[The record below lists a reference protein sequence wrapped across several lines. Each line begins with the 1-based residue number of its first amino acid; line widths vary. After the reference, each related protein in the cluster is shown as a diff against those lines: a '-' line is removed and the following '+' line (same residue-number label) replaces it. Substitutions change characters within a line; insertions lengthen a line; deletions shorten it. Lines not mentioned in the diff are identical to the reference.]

1 MWTKAL
7 YDLGHIG
14 FDEPFRKLLNQG
26 MIQGSSRFVYRDKNN
41 LNQFISAGL
50 ISQYDTH
57 AIHVDVNMVDGV
69 ELDTASFKKWRN
81 GEYANA
87 TFVLEGDK
95 YNCGT
100 EVEKMSKSKFN
111 TVNPDVLVEK
121 YGADTFRMYEMFLGP
136 VDQSKPWDTKGIEG
150 VHRFLKKFWRLFF
163 DEMKGKVWNE
173 EKATAEELKVLHKT
187 IKKIEEDTERFSFN
201 TAVSTFMICT
211 NELSDLKCYKKEI
224 LEQVLILLT
233 PYAPHIS
240 EELWHA
246 LGNEGAV
253 LDAAFPLF
261 EVKYVTESSKEYPV
275 SINGRVRTNIN
286 ISLDATAAQVEE
298 IVMANELVQ
307 KWMEGKPLKKFIFVK
322 GKMVNVVI

>member
-1 MWTKAL
+1 
-7 YDLGHIG
+7 
-14 FDEPFRKLLNQG
+14 
-26 MIQGSSRFVYRDKNN
+26 
-41 LNQFISAGL
+41 
-50 ISQYDTH
+50 
-57 AIHVDVNMVDGV
+57 
-69 ELDTASFKKWRN
+69 
-81 GEYANA
+81 
-87 TFVLEGDK
+87 
-95 YNCGT
+95 
-100 EVEKMSKSKFN
+100 
-111 TVNPDVLVEK
+111 
-121 YGADTFRMYEMFLGP
+121 
-136 VDQSKPWDTKGIEG
+136 
-150 VHRFLKKFWRLFF
+150 
-163 DEMKGKVWNE
+163 
-173 EKATAEELKVLHKT
+173 
-187 IKKIEEDTERFSFN
+187 
-201 TAVSTFMICT
+201 
-211 NELSDLKCYKKEI
+211 LSDLKCYKKEI

-261 EVKYVTESSKEYPV
+261 EVTYVTESSKEYPV